1 MQDLDVK
8 ESIQKIQKIKPKI
21 KKQLEEL
28 VVNGRRNENADMEDK
43 VNRCT
48 TNEEA
53 EKVIQEFKEIIKNKK
68 IDIMQ
73 LPYYQGQIFQNL
85 RRRNLLSAWF

>member
-1 MQDLDVK
+1 MFTVDAGFGCQGVNPEDL
-8 ESIQKIQKIKPKI
+8 
-21 KKQLEEL
+21 
-28 VVNGRRNENADMEDK
+28 ENQTADMEDK

-68 IDIMQ
+68 IDIM
-73 LPYYQGQIFQNL
+73 
-85 RRRNLLSAWF
+85 